1 MPFSLGTPFPP
12 QKTTAACP
20 AKPYHAASA
29 AAFGMNRATPPAPMT
44 TLPTAPAQMKL
55 HQIRYLV
62 AVAGCGSVRAAARSL
77 GVTQAAVTQ
86 GLRELESA
94 HRLPLFERQSSG
106 MVLAPAGR
114 ALLRH
119 AQLIT
124 GQIEQAEAEMAQLR
138 GSQTATRLSVAVT
151 PWIAQS
157 LLPHVLQS
165 FRQELPEVQ
174 LELFEGLSAV
184 AHPRLREGSL
194 DLLIGRVPSDSTQG
208 DLHAT
213 PLFRYETAVV
223 TRIGH
228 PLAQARSMAELMECD
243 WLINYAPQEEAAL
256 LERLFLR
263 HGLPVPARHIHLVH
277 SASLLLH
284 LVEHSDMVSFCPWP
298 LIETEGPHGRLVPLR
313 LRETFDPHT
322 VGVVQRGH
330 GALPWAAQRFVH
342 HLQAQ
347 VQACRHTSDP
357 LLQRVFR
364 SIDVLA

>member
-1 MPFSLGTPFPP
+1 M
-12 QKTTAACP
+12 
-20 AKPYHAASA
+20 
-29 AAFGMNRATPPAPMT
+29 
-44 TLPTAPAQMKL
+44 TAPRTESVHMKL

-86 GLRELESA
+86 GLRELEA
-94 HRLPLFERQSSG
+94 GHRLPLFERQSSG
-106 MVLAPAGR
+106 MVLTAAGH

-124 GQIEQAEAEMAQLR
+124 AQIEQAEAEMDRLR
-138 GSQTATRLSVAVT
+138 GAQEPLRLSVAVT

-157 LLPHVLQS
+157 LLPHVLKA
-165 FRQELPEVQ
+165 FCAELPQVQ

-194 DLLIGRVPSDSTQG
+194 DLLIGRIPAASPHG

-213 PLFRYETAVV
+213 PLFRYEAAVV
-223 TRIGH
+223 TRTGH
-228 PLAQARSMAELMECD
+228 PRANARSLAELMDCD
-243 WLINYAPQEEAAL
+243 WLINYAPQEEQSL
-256 LERLFLR
+256 MERLFLR
-263 HGLPVPARHIHLVH
+263 HGLPVPTRHIHLVH

-313 LRETFDPHT
+313 LKETFAPHI

-347 VQACRHTSDP
+347 VQACRHSADP

>member
-1 MPFSLGTPFPP
+1 MNALPP
-12 QKTTAACP
+12 EP
-20 AKPYHAASA
+20 AH
-29 AAFGMNRATPPAPMT
+29 
-44 TLPTAPAQMKL
+44 MKL

-62 AVAGCGSVRAAARSL
+62 AVADCGSVRAAARSL

-86 GLRELESA
+86 GLRELEAS
-94 HRLPLFERQSSG
+94 HRLPLFGRQSSG
-106 MVLAPAGR
+106 MVLTPAGR

-124 GQIEQAEAEMAQLR
+124 GQIEQAEAEMALLR
-138 GSQTATRLSVAVT
+138 GSQAATRLSVAVT

-157 LLPHVLQS
+157 LLPHVLKT
-165 FRQELPEVQ
+165 FRAELPDVQ

-194 DLLIGRVPSDSTQG
+194 DLLIGRIPAASPHS
-208 DLHAT
+208 DLHGT
-213 PLFRYETAVV
+213 PLFRYEAAVV
-223 TRIGH
+223 TRTGH
-228 PLAQARSMAELMECD
+228 PLAQARSLAELMDCD
-243 WLINYAPQEEAAL
+243 WLINYAPQEEQSL
-256 LERLFLR
+256 MERLFLR

-313 LRETFDPHT
+313 LKETFDPHV

-330 GALPWAAQRFVH
+330 GPLPWAAQRFVH

-347 VQACRHTSDP
+347 VQACRHTSEP